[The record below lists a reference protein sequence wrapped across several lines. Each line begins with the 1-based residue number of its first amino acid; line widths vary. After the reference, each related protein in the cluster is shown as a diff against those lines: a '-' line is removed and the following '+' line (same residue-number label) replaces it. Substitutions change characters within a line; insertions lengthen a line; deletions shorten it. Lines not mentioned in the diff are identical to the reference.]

1 MNYTEYLKTSG
12 RAKFT
17 LALLIAEVAA
27 MAYLSFQ
34 AASYLGIT
42 AGIIGM
48 AVSLVL
54 GGLIWLCHRKKPTA
68 AVVIEVILAIL
79 LILAVVVMGK
89 INSVAGNIG
98 RTTEYETVQIVALK
112 DSEIK
117 ESDDFSDYILG
128 YTNSDEGAYDR
139 SSEILEENKK
149 KVKKSKPYESTE
161 NLYEDLQSSDAQLMV
176 LTSNTRSDLSV
187 IDEEYEDKIVVL
199 FEKKFAL
206 GTASLK
212 AVDISEEPFT
222 VYLCGADLSS
232 GEDINSTGRGD
243 VNILLTVNPKTKQV
257 NMQAI
262 PRDTFVYIP
271 CRGGSSKLSYS
282 GWWGGV
288 QSSIDSIE
296 DKFGIEI
303 NYYAKINFNGLIDL
317 VDALG
322 GVTVYSHYT
331 YSSQGYD
338 FTEGYNEVDG
348 EKALH
353 FARAR
358 KMLPQNEL
366 SRGQHQMELIK
377 GIFKK
382 FAENPTYENSMAV
395 LDSLS
400 NNFVTNLPKED
411 YYKAFKLVVD
421 LLPQLQTMENQSI
434 EGEYKWHYD
443 EIREGHYQYYYYP
456 EPGEIQRVKTTIDG
470 ILDGEKVN
478 S

>member
-1 MNYTEYLKTSG
+1 MNYAEYLKTS
-12 RAKFT
+12 RIAKVT
-17 LALLIAEVAA
+17 LALLVVECFI
-27 MAYLSFQ
+27 MIYLSFQ
-34 AASYLGIT
+34 AAGYFGF
-42 AGIIGM
+42 AGGAIGV
-48 AVSLVL
+48 ALSIVIS
-54 GGLIWLCHRKKPTA
+54 GLLWLCHRKKPTA
-68 AVVIEVILAIL
+68 AVVVEILLAI
-79 LILAVVVMGK
+79 ILVVGVVAVGK
-89 INSVAGNIG
+89 INSVAGNIS

-112 DSEIK
+112 DSGIK
-117 ESDDFSDYILG
+117 KSDDFSEYVLG
-128 YTNSDEGAYDR
+128 YVNSDDGAYEK
-139 SSEILEENKK
+139 SSQILEENEK
-149 KVKKSKPYESTE
+149 KVKKSKPYESTKKI
-161 NLYEDLQSSDAQLMV
+161 YADLQNSDAQLMV
-176 LTSNTRSDLSV
+176 LTSNTRSDMSV

-199 FEKKFAL
+199 FEKKFEI
-206 GTASLK
+206 GTATLK
-212 AVDISEEPFT
+212 AVDISKESFT
-222 VYLCGADLSS
+222 IYLCGADLSS

-243 VNILLTVNPKTKQV
+243 VNILLTINPKTKQV

-296 DKFGIEI
+296 DKFGVEI

-322 GVTVYSHYT
+322 GVTVYSHYA
-331 YSSQGYD
+331 YSYQGYS

-348 EKALH
+348 EKALR

-382 FAENPTYENSMAV
+382 IAENPTYDHSMAV

-411 YYKAFKLVVD
+411 YYKAFKVVVE
-421 LLPQLQTMENQSI
+421 LLPELQTMENQSI

-456 EPGEIQRVKTTIDG
+456 KAEEIKRVKNTIEAV
-470 ILDGEKVN
+470 LDGKKV
-478 S
+478 SA